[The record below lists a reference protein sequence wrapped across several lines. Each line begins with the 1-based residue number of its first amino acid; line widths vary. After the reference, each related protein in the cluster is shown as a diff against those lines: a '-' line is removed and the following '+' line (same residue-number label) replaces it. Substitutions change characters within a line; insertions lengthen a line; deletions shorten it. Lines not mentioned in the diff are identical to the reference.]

1 MALLKNLKDF
11 IFEDDSQQSINT
23 KESTSTNELQQKS
36 KQPKRTN
43 AIRDIKA
50 AIIRNL
56 GLLTFTDY
64 NREAFIAPEY
74 NLEEIR
80 NASEAD
86 SYIKMSLMKYSYLIY
101 KAGWTVKGDDDTVA
115 YINQRF
121 RMMSFATGK
130 PMDILFQEV
139 ADDMVRYSNAFLVKA
154 RVDSIPGIKAKPIFD
169 EKKVV
174 GGYYRVDPSSIIIER
189 DKTGNVKRYRQGHGE
204 NERYFKPSDI
214 IHFYMD
220 RDANNA
226 FGTPRI
232 LAALED
238 VQLLRKIEGNIVSL
252 IYRFSR
258 PIFHWK
264 IGIPEQGFQ
273 ATDPEIKEAE
283 REAERMT
290 YESMI
295 ITNEKT
301 DIKAI
306 GAEGTALSAEG
317 YLKYFEERVF
327 TALGVSAT
335 QMGRGSDKSSA
346 DSMDEQVHDVVKYI
360 QRILATFYEN
370 YMISELLLEGGY
382 NPILKEEDMVTYEF
396 EEISLETK
404 IKKENHEMTR
414 YQGNITTLDEARRK
428 MGMKDAPED
437 EERLYKN
444 LIEKTSRIAE
454 IDATYKHQK
463 EMQDKTLAAQKEAA
477 KAAASSNNNSS
488 SQSTGTTGGGSKK
501 PKTTKSSS
509 PNKDAANKN
518 QPENQHGKTSVKVK
532 ESLDT
537 QEGFDIKGCTKKNS
551 EKEFKLIFKKYEDL
565 RNDIKEN
572 EDIDLIM
579 PISKESIS
587 SEIIKHVNTYSM
599 NGITDALN
607 EIEKLGRYK
616 AYPSTTPDL
625 FDFYDEVQTNIE
637 SLLKEIKSK
646 IKSEEKDIDAV
657 FDTYQY
663 RVRFI
668 TDYVIRKA
676 YWYSF
681 IKTAASCDIEKAY
694 VLFNSESDQ
703 KNIKK
708 DVINTK
714 AFSYEE
720 IPAYH
725 SFCNCEVTLDK
736 KKYDKQK

>member
-1 MALLKNLKDF
+1 MALLKNLKDYF
-11 IFEDDSQQSINT
+11 TEGESKNA
-23 KESTSTNELQQKS
+23 KESMDTSKMQQQNKS
-36 KQPKRTN
+36 KKN
-43 AIRDIKA
+43 SAIRDIKS

-56 GLLTFTDY
+56 GILTFTSY

-86 SYIKMSLMKYSYLIY
+86 SYIKMAHMKYSYLIY
-101 KAGWTVKGDDDTVA
+101 KAGWTLKGKDQAVE

-154 RVDSIPGIKAKPIFD
+154 RVDSIPGISAKPIF
-169 EKKVV
+169 ENSKVV
-174 GGYYRVDPSSIIIER
+174 GGYYRVDPASIVIER
-189 DKTGNVKRYRQGHGE
+189 DKSGNVKRYRQGYGD
-204 NERYFKPSDI
+204 NERYFKPADMM
-214 IHFYMD
+214 HFYMD

-264 IGIPEQGFQ
+264 IGIPQQGLQ
-273 ATDPEIKEAE
+273 ATDPEIKEAQ

-301 DIKAI
+301 EIKAV

-370 YMISELLLEGGY
+370 FMISELLLEGGF
-382 NPILKEEDMVTYEF
+382 NPIINEEDMITYEF

-404 IKKENHEMTR
+404 IKKENHEMVR

-444 LIEKTSRIAE
+444 LIEKNSRIAE
-454 IDATYKHQK
+454 IDATYQHQK
-463 EMQDKTLAAQKEAA
+463 EMQDKTLAAQKETARIS
-477 KAAASSNNNSS
+477 ASSSS
-488 SQSTGTTGGGSKK
+488 SSSSKSSKGTTGGGSTK
-501 PKTTKSSS
+501 PKTTKSSG
-509 PNKDAANKN
+509 PNKDAQNKN
-518 QPENQHGKTSVKVK
+518 TPENQHGKTSVKVK
-532 ESLDT
+532 ESIDT
-537 QEGFDIKGCTKKNS
+537 QEALDIKGCTVKNA
-551 EKEFKLIFKKYEDL
+551 EKEFKQIFKKYDDL
-565 RNDIKEN
+565 RNDIKGK

-587 SEIIKHVNTYSM
+587 SEIIKQINTYSLQ
-599 NGITDALN
+599 GIADALK
-607 EIEKLGRYK
+607 EVEKVKHYTT
-616 AYPSTTPDL
+616 YPSTTPDL
-625 FDFYDEVQTNIE
+625 YDFYDEVNNNIE
-637 SLLKEIKSK
+637 SLLKEIKTK
-646 IKSEEKDIDAV
+646 IKTEEKDVDVV

-668 TDYVIRKA
+668 VDYVIRKA

-681 IKTAASCDIEKAY
+681 IKTASACDVEEAY
-694 VLFNSESDQ
+694 VLFNSESD
-703 KNIKK
+703 KKKIK
-708 DVINTK
+708 DDIINTS

-725 SFCNCEVTLDK
+725 SFCDCQVTLDK
-736 KKYDKQK
+736 EKYKKHK

>member
-1 MALLKNLKDF
+1 MALLKNLKDYF
-11 IFEDDSQQSINT
+11 TEGESKNA
-23 KESTSTNELQQKS
+23 KESMDTSKMQQQNKS
-36 KQPKRTN
+36 KKN
-43 AIRDIKA
+43 SAIRDIKS

-56 GLLTFTDY
+56 GILTFTSY

-86 SYIKMSLMKYSYLIY
+86 SYIKMAHMKYSYLIY
-101 KAGWTVKGDDDTVA
+101 KAGWTLKGKDQAVE

-139 ADDMVRYSNAFLVKA
+139 ADDMVKYSNAFLVKA
-154 RVDSIPGIKAKPIFD
+154 RVDSVPGLKASPIFD
-169 EKKVV
+169 EKKIV
-174 GGYYRVDPSSIIIER
+174 GGYYRVDPASIVIER
-189 DKTGNVKRYRQGHGE
+189 DKSGNVKRYRQGYGE
-204 NERYFKPSDI
+204 NMRYFKPNDV

-264 IGIPEQGFQ
+264 IGIPQQGLQ
-273 ATDPEIKEAE
+273 ATDPEIKEAQ

-301 DIKAI
+301 EIKAV

-370 YMISELLLEGGY
+370 FMISELLLEGGF
-382 NPILKEEDMVTYEF
+382 NPIINEEDMITYEF

-404 IKKENHEMTR
+404 IKKENHEMVR

-444 LIEKTSRIAE
+444 LIEKNSRIAE
-454 IDATYKHQK
+454 IDATYQHQK
-463 EMQDKTLAAQKEAA
+463 EMQDKTLAAQKETARIS
-477 KAAASSNNNSS
+477 ASSSS
-488 SQSTGTTGGGSKK
+488 SSSSGSSKGTTGGGSTK
-501 PKTTKSSS
+501 PKTTKSSG
-509 PNKDAANKN
+509 PNKDAQNKN
-518 QPENQHGKTSVKVK
+518 TPENQHGKTSVKVK
-532 ESLDT
+532 ESIDT
-537 QEGFDIKGCTKKNS
+537 QEALDIKGCTVKNA
-551 EKEFKLIFKKYEDL
+551 EKEFKQIFKKYDDL
-565 RNDIKEN
+565 RNDIKGK

-587 SEIIKHVNTYSM
+587 SEIIKQINTYSLQ
-599 NGITDALN
+599 GIADALK
-607 EIEKLGRYK
+607 EVEKVKHYTT
-616 AYPSTTPDL
+616 YPSTTPDL
-625 FDFYDEVQTNIE
+625 YDFYDEVNNNIE
-637 SLLKEIKSK
+637 SLLKEIKTK
-646 IKSEEKDIDAV
+646 IKTEEKDVDVV

-663 RVRFI
+663 RVRF
-668 TDYVIRKA
+668 TVDYVIRKA

-681 IKTAASCDIEKAY
+681 IKTASACDVEEAY
-694 VLFNSESDQ
+694 VLFNSESD
-703 KNIKK
+703 KKKIK
-708 DVINTK
+708 DDIINTS

-725 SFCNCEVTLDK
+725 SFCDCQVTLDK
-736 KKYDKQK
+736 EKYKKHK

>member
-1 MALLKNLKDF
+1 MALLKNLKTF
-11 IFEDDSQQSINT
+11 VFEDITSSKNKAIN
-23 KESTSTNELQQKS
+23 TNELQKTNK
-36 KQPKRTN
+36 KQN
-43 AIRDIKA
+43 LVSNIKA
-50 AIIRNL
+50 AIIKNI
-56 GLLTFTDY
+56 GLLTFTSY

-86 SYIKMSLMKYSYLIY
+86 SYIKMALMKYSYLIY
-101 KAGWTVKGDDDTVA
+101 KAGWTLKGKDDAVE
-115 YINQRF
+115 YINKRF

-154 RVDSIPGIKAKPIFD
+154 RVDSIPGIKAKPIL
-169 EKKVV
+169 ENTKIV

-189 DKTGNVKRYRQGHGE
+189 DKSGNVKRYRQGYGE
-204 NERYFKPSDI
+204 NERYFKPKDM

-232 LAALED
+232 IAALED

-264 IGIPEQGFQ
+264 IGIPQQGLQ
-273 ATDPEIKEAE
+273 ATDPEIREAQ
-283 REAERMT
+283 REAERMS

-301 DIKAI
+301 EIKAI
-306 GAEGTALSAEG
+306 GAEGTALNAEG

-370 YMISELLLEGGY
+370 FMLSEILLEGGY
-382 NPILKEEDMVTYEF
+382 NPILTEEDIVTYEF

-428 MGMKDAPED
+428 MGMKDAPEN

-444 LIEKTSRIAE
+444 LIEKTTRLAE

-463 EMQDKTLAAQKEAA
+463 EMQDKTLKAQKETA
-477 KAAASSNNNSS
+477 KLSASNNSNN
-488 SQSTGTTGGGSKK
+488 QPKHTTGGGSTK
-501 PKTTKSSS
+501 PKNTKSSG
-509 PNKDAANKN
+509 PNKDASNKN

-532 ESLDT
+532 ESL
-537 QEGFDIKGCTKKNS
+537 EEKESFKGCTINNS
-551 EKEFKLIFKKYEDL
+551 KKEFNQIFKKYEDL

-572 EDIDLIM
+572 ADIDMVM
-579 PISKESIS
+579 PISKENMTN
-587 SEIIKHVNTYSM
+587 EIIKHINMYSINAVN
-599 NGITDALN
+599 DALN
-607 EIEKLGRYK
+607 EIEKLHHYRI
-616 AYPSTTPDL
+616 YPSTSPQL
-625 FDFYDEVQTNIE
+625 IE
-637 SLLKEIKSK
+637 FEEEIDQSIKSLLEEIKDK
-646 IKSEEKDIDAV
+646 IKIDQKDVDAV
-657 FDTYQY
+657 FDTYEY
-663 RVRFI
+663 RLRFL
-668 TDYVIRKA
+668 TDYMVRKV

-681 IKTAASCDIEKAY
+681 IKTAAACDVETAY
-694 VLFNSESDQ
+694 ILFNSE
-703 KNIKK
+703 K
-708 DVINTK
+708 DKENANTDIINTK
-714 AFSYEE
+714 AFSYDE

-725 SFCNCEVTLDK
+725 SFCDCKITLSK
-736 KKYDKQK
+736 KKHEKHTIKK